1 MGPSAGTGPAILVSV
16 LVVLG
21 GVFVLLRDAAS
32 SVDTLAWVLIG
43 VGVLF
48 GVVNLA
54 LMKRGR

>member
-1 MGPSAGTGPAILVSV
+1 MGPSAGAGPGVVVSV

-21 GVFVLLRDAAS
+21 GVFLLLRDAGS
-32 SVDTLAWVLIG
+32 SVHTLAWVLIG

-48 GVVNLA
+48 GAVNLA